1 MSKAGGI
8 VKGFG
13 ASIGGIASSMLPL
26 ATGLTGVLAAVKGIG
41 EVGQAFGDIDRIA
54 KSAASFG
61 ITTEEMVGME
71 HAAEL
76 SGVSVDQLAA
86 AMKRAVRNG
95 TSLPAIADK
104 IAATTDPTERAKI
117 AFDELGKSGQDLI
130 PLLSGG
136 GAALQEMVDE
146 GNRLAGFS
154 GVDAAKIEEANDA
167 ITRMQLAFTGI
178 ARDLAIELAPAV
190 EMIAVGVQKVGEWG
204 RAAFTDVKNFAID
217 AFLVAEFGWNH
228 IGEIATL
235 AWNTI
240 KLGAIGFFEDM
251 KFLFT
256 AQLPALVTW
265 FGDQWGNIWFA
276 AINNSL
282 SLLINFGQNIRDF
295 FTSVWEFISSGGENW
310 NFVPTNLTD
319 GFQAAFDKLPDI
331 PQRALTDLE
340 KSLQS
345 EIDSMSGGLL
355 DGLGEHMLAGRAALA
370 GPEGATP
377 SPGSGGGV
385 TGDLKDLKGPAAA
398 QRGSA
403 EAFSSI
409 FSAMRGGGGD
419 PQAET
424 AANTRAMVEEQKRA
438 ARDIRKFAST
448 TPVELVA
455 APV

>member
-1 MSKAGGI
+1 MSKASGI

-26 ATGLTGVLAAVKGIG
+26 ATGLTGVLAAVKGVA

-54 KSAASFG
+54 KSAQKFG
-61 ITTEEMVGME
+61 VTTEAMVGLE

-76 SGVSVDQLAA
+76 SGISVEQLDG
-86 AMKRAVRNG
+86 AMKRASRNG
-95 TSLPAIADK
+95 TSLEAIADK
-104 IAATTDPTERAKI
+104 IAATSDPTERAQI
-117 AFDELGKSGQDLI
+117 AFKELGKSGQDMI
-130 PLLSGG
+130 PMLSGG
-136 GAALQEMVDE
+136 GEALREMMDE

-154 GVDAAKIEEANDA
+154 GVDAAKVEAANDA

-190 EMIAVGVQKVGEWG
+190 EMIAVGVQKVGELG
-204 RAAFTDVKNFAID
+204 RAAFGTVKDFAID
-217 AFLVAEFGWNH
+217 AFLVAEFGWTH
-228 IGEIATL
+228 MGEIATL

-240 KLGAIGFFEDM
+240 KLGGIGFFEDM
-251 KFLFT
+251 KFMFT
-256 AQLPALVTW
+256 DQLPALVTW

-295 FTSVWEFISSGGENW
+295 FSSVWEFISSGGENW

-355 DGLGEHMLAGRAALA
+355 DGLGEHMLAGRAAIA
-370 GPEGATP
+370 GPEGTP
-377 SPGSGGGV
+377 VSPGAAGGGA
-385 TGDLKDLKGPAAA
+385 GDLKDLKGPAAA

-419 PQAET
+419 PQEQTAKNTKQTADDTRQLLREARRQSKAE
-424 AANTRAMVEEQKRA
+424 
-438 ARDIRKFAST
+438 
-448 TPVELVA
+448 PVQLVA
-455 APV
+455 GTA